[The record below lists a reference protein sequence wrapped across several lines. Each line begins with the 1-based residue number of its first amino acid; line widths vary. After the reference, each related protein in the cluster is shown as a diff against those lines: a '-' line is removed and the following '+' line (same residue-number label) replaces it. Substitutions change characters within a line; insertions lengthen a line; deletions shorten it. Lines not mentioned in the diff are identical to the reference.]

1 MKLNDHQIRNAKPA
15 KKPYKLNDGKGSCIC
30 ISIRAAGSYGGLIF
44 RIMANG
50 KRFQSVNIRPY
61 HW

>member
-50 KRFQSVNIRPY
+50 KRFNR
-61 HW
+61 